1 MIRQL
6 FLLIIVFLTACNG
19 TSVSSYPAVDVIEV
33 RDGDTITVQ
42 ENQTTTAI
50 KLACIDAPETSQ
62 QGGQEATNYLK
73 QLISAGKTVGLKKIR
88 EASNGVTVGEIYRNG
103 DSINLKLVQ
112 QGQAVV
118 DPLLLEAC
126 SDKREQFLAAEQRA
140 KSANLGFWRQ
150 GSRMPWEYRQQ
161 EGIEPETTNFGT
173 STNRL
178 PPCVDNDCDC
188 FDFSSHREAQ
198 RVLEAFSGDPHRLDA
213 DGNGIACDNLY

>member
-6 FLLIIVFLTACNG
+6 LLLMIVFLTACNSFSG
-19 TSVSSYPAVDVIEV
+19 SSYPTVEVIEV

-42 ENQTTTAI
+42 TNKTTTTL
-50 KLACIDAPETSQ
+50 KLACIDAPEMSQ

-73 QLISAGKTVGLKKIR
+73 QLISAGKTVGLKTIR
-88 EASNGVTVGEIYRNG
+88 EDADGRTVGEIYRNG

-112 QGQAVV
+112 QGKAVV
-118 DPLLLEAC
+118 DPFSLDAC

-150 GSRMPWEYRQQ
+150 GNHMPWEYRQQ
-161 EGIEPETTNFGT
+161 QGIEPEITNFGT

-198 RVLEAFSGDPHRLDA
+198 RVLEAFSGDPHRLDG
-213 DGNGIACDNLY
+213 DGNGIACDNLN